1 MKALLLL
8 LPFLAGSFAT
18 LSQSINVLEKTK
30 ISHTHGSLDLSLV
43 NNGQFG
49 SVANL
54 GDHNLDGTTDLI
66 VGAPARSDGGA
77 AYVLFLNST
86 GTVNSSVQIGLVSGG
101 FYGDIAAGDLFGQS
115 VAAIGDVDGDGIGDI
130 AIGAPGKATGILF
143 NSGAVWIVLLN
154 ANGTVKD
161 QIKIAHG
168 QNGFPSVLAEEDFF
182 GTSIAVLGDL
192 NGDGI
197 NEIAVGAPGDDD
209 GGTNRGAFYVLF
221 LSATGQVSS
230 TQKVSYTTGGFN
242 EYLNNGDNFGYVS
255 AVGDLNNDGIIDL
268 AVGAPGD
275 DDGGTDFGAFYLCIM
290 NSNGTVQS
298 QQKISAAEGG
308 FSGFLNTGDQFGI
321 CASGMGDIDGD
332 GMPDIIVGAPGDD
345 DGNIDAG
352 ACWVLLL
359 NPNFTVKQRHKIS
372 RLEGGF
378 GTGIGL
384 GDRFGS
390 SVCSL
395 GDFNGDGSV
404 DFAAGVP
411 FNDDGGTNRG
421 AIYLT
426 MLNACSA
433 PSAAFNFSQ
442 EGSSITFIPDDGNA
456 ESYFWYFDD
465 GWYSNEA
472 SPTHTYSQNGFY
484 QVCLTTTS
492 ACGSSNNCLLISV
505 LTTHDNENISTN
517 LSVFPVPSSDYIR
530 ITGIEI
536 TGNTTHVAVA
546 INGKTTPLSI
556 ENGVADISNLA
567 AGMYTAIVSKSD
579 QQFHFRF
586 VKE

>member
-1 MKALLLL
+1 MKTFLL
-8 LPFLAGSFAT
+8 FLSILACWPEVK
-18 LSQSINVLEKTK
+18 SQTITVLEKSK
-30 ISHTHGSLDLSLV
+30 ISHTTGDLGLSLV

-49 SVANL
+49 SVSNL

-66 VGAPARSDGGA
+66 AGAPGRSDGGA
-77 AYVLFLNST
+77 AYILFLNPS
-86 GTVNSSVQIGLVSGG
+86 GTVQSSVQIGLVSGG
-101 FYGDIAAGDLFGQS
+101 FYGDIAAGDLFGQC
-115 VAAIGDVDGDGIGDI
+115 VAAIGDIDGDGIGDI

-154 ANGTVKD
+154 ENGTVKD

-168 QNGFPSVLAEEDFF
+168 QNGFPSVLDEEDYF

-197 NEIAVGAPGDDD
+197 NELAVGAPGNDD
-209 GGTNRGAFYVLF
+209 GGTNKGAFHVLF
-221 LSATGQVSS
+221 LNNTGQVTS
-230 TQKVSYTTGGFN
+230 TQKVCNTTGGFN
-242 EYLNNGDNFGYVS
+242 EFLENGDNFGYVS

-275 DDGGTDFGAFYLCIM
+275 DDGGNDFGAFYLCLM
-290 NSNGTVQS
+290 YNNGTVQA

-321 CASGMGDIDGD
+321 CAASMGDIDGD
-332 GMPDIIVGAPGDD
+332 GMPDVIVGAPGDD

-359 NPNFTVKQRHKIS
+359 NSNLTIKQRHKIS

-390 SVCSL
+390 SLSNL
-395 GDFNGDGSV
+395 GDFNGDGSM
-404 DFAAGVP
+404 DFVAGVP
-411 FNDDGGTNRG
+411 FNDDGGSNRG

-426 MLNACSA
+426 MLNVCTA
-433 PSAAFNFSQ
+433 PSADFEFSQ
-442 EGSSITFIPDDGNA
+442 EGNSFTFVPNDSNA
-456 ESYFWYFDD
+456 ASYFWYFDD
-465 GWYSNEA
+465 GWFSYET
-472 SPTHTYSQNGFY
+472 SPTHTYVANGFY

-492 ACGSSNNCLLISV
+492 ECGSSNNCLSINV
-505 LTTHDNENISTN
+505 ITTNSEENLPVEKSI
-517 LSVFPVPSSDYIR
+517 FPVPASDFIQISGLETLR
-530 ITGIEI
+530 ASAI
-536 TGNTTHVAVA
+536 VATSTD
-546 INGKTTPLSI
+546 GKTTVLTLS
-556 ENGVADISNLA
+556 ENIVDISNLA
-567 AGMYTAIVSKSD
+567 PGLYIATTINTEKPF
-579 QQFHFRF
+579 QFKF
-586 VKE
+586 VKD